1 MNGDRPAGRLL
12 ATAATFPPAKRAL
25 SGDREMPKRSELVDY
40 NYAVAGQ

>member
-1 MNGDRPAGRLL
+1 MHGETAPKLL
-12 ATAATFPPAKRAL
+12 AAAATFPQTKRAL

>member
-1 MNGDRPAGRLL
+1 MNGDAALGLRAM
-12 ATAATFPPAKRAL
+12 AATFPPTKRAL